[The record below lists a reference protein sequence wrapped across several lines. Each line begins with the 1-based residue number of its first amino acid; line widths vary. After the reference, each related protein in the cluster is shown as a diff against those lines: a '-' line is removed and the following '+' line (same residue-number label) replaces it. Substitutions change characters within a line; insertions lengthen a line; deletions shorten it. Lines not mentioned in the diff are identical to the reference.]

1 MTIPHLGTYY
11 LSFDHSL
18 ESGYQILYY
27 CSFVLFC
34 IYLMTNDVLCFPDGS
49 DSKKSVCNAGYPD
62 LIPGS
67 RRSPV
72 EGNENPLQYF

>member
-1 MTIPHLGTYY
+1 
-11 LSFDHSL
+11 
-18 ESGYQILYY
+18 
-27 CSFVLFC
+27 
-34 IYLMTNDVLCFPDGS
+34 MTNDVLCFPDGS

-72 EGNENPLQYF
+72 EGNDNPLQYS